1 MVCAVH
7 SDQVCWLFIYLRC
20 LACLEIEHFLEF
32 HFLGPMA
39 DLLGVILRG
48 YIDKSLNR
56 VARQEKAR
64 MN

>member
-1 MVCAVH
+1 
-7 SDQVCWLFIYLRC
+7 
-20 LACLEIEHFLEF
+20 
-32 HFLGPMA
+32 MA

-56 VARQEKAR
+56 VAQWENAR